1 MSVGAGNE
9 LRASASTISISV
21 EGDYAGLGKKG
32 QKIAGKKKRKKE
44 NLGVEFS
51 PDLTITLSFPS
62 FPIHQIFSD

>member
-1 MSVGAGNE
+1 MMQASQENE

-44 NLGVEFS
+44 KKKNNL
-51 PDLTITLSFPS
+51 
-62 FPIHQIFSD
+62 